1 MPLRIIPTMTQSE
14 RNDEVVRLLLRY
26 DDTEQDLALLLAR
39 RDELATGLRRL
50 ADILEGN
57 ETIRPQEWVKPGH
70 SLEDEV
76 RNLPNLLR
84 TIDEARTEKTQFEAR
99 IKAAGRERFI
109 RS

>member
-1 MPLRIIPTMTQSE
+1 MNQDE
-14 RNDEVVRLLLRY
+14 RNEEVARLLLRY
-26 DDTEQDLALLLAR
+26 DDNEQDLALLIAR
-39 RDELATGLRRL
+39 RDEVAAGLRRL

-57 ETIRPQEWVKPGH
+57 ETVRSQEWVKPGH

-84 TIDEARTEKTQFEAR
+84 TIDEARAEKTQFEAR